1 MNASAARSKHGA
13 IERLRAVVR
22 LRGRAPL
29 RCRPVCDELSPDDGA
44 EDWAETPENDQALAP
59 GERLFYALGQLYR
72 LWRRGELDVRP
83 INFDVS
89 DLARIIG
96 VASDIEFISE
106 DLLGVHYHFPGEV
119 LVVEEPP
126 DCDFP
131 WRLRDTWEWAAEQ
144 ELNSF
149 WTEDL

>member
-1 MNASAARSKHGA
+1 M
-13 IERLRAVVR
+13 
-22 LRGRAPL
+22 
-29 RCRPVCDELSPDDGA
+29 CDELGPSGPPEGEPDDDRDSREASPSGTG
-44 EDWAETPENDQALAP
+44 EHERPAP

-83 INFDVS
+83 INFDVT

-96 VASDIEFISE
+96 VAGDIEFVSE

-119 LVVEEPP
+119 LVVDEPP
-126 DCDFP
+126 GSDFP